1 MSELIIKGQK
11 AKEASY
17 VLMNATT
24 TKKNNALLKMAEILL
39 KSSKEILE
47 ANKKDLENA
56 IEKGTPKAMLDRLA
70 LDESRIQGMADGLK
84 DVVSLPDPI
93 GEVTRMWKRPNG
105 LQIGKQ
111 RVPLGVIGIIYEARP
126 NVTCDAAGLC
136 LKSGN
141 VVILRGGKE
150 AINSNIAIVKALR
163 EGVKE
168 AGLLED
174 VIQLVE
180 NTDREVATEMMR
192 LNQYIDVLIPRG
204 GAGLIQSVVQNATVP
219 VIETGTGNCHVYVDC
234 DADLEM
240 AKNIVINAKTSRP
253 SVCNAEEKLLVNEKI
268 AKEFLPMMFEALKE
282 KEVEVRGDKKVLITP
297 ISAEDLADIKIGDIV
312 WLDGDLMT
320 CRDVAHRRLVEYGR
334 ELPYDIRNKA
344 IFHAGPIVR
353 KIEGTEDDYEMV
365 SVGPT
370 TSMRMEK
377 FEYEFTKLTGVRVIV
392 GKGGMG
398 PNTERACKEFGAIHC
413 VFPAGCA
420 VVAATEVEKI
430 VEHHW
435 DELGMPETL
444 WCNKVKEFGPLI
456 VSIDA
461 QGRNLFEENKVV
473 FNERKE
479 AAKQAI
485 YPEVKFIK

>member
-24 TKKNNALLKMAEILL
+24 TEKNNALLKMAEVLL
-39 KSSKEILE
+39 KSSEQILE

-70 LDESRIQGMADGLK
+70 LDESRINGMADGLK

-93 GEVTRMWKRPNG
+93 GEVTGMWKRPNG

-150 AINSNIAIVKALR
+150 AINSNVAIVKALR

-168 AGLLED
+168 AGLPED

-180 NTDREVATEMMR
+180 NTDREVATEMMK

-268 AKEFLPMMFEALKE
+268 AKEFLPIIYKALKE
-282 KEVEVRGDKKVLITP
+282 KDVEVRGDKKVLEVLNEATEIQDDEWGKEYLDYIIGVKIVKDVDEAINHINKYGTGHSEAIITNNYEN
-297 ISAEDLADIKIGDIV
+297 SQKFLQRVDAAAV
-312 WLDGDLMT
+312 YVNASTRFTDG
-320 CRDVAHRRLVEYGR
+320 
-334 ELPYDIRNKA
+334 
-344 IFHAGPIVR
+344 
-353 KIEGTEDDYEMV
+353 
-365 SVGPT
+365 S
-370 TSMRMEK
+370 
-377 FEYEFTKLTGVRVIV
+377 
-392 GKGGMG
+392 
-398 PNTERACKEFGAIHC
+398 EFGFGAEIGIITQKLQARG
-413 VFPAGCA
+413 PMGLN
-420 VVAATEVEKI
+420 
-430 VEHHW
+430 
-435 DELGMPETL
+435 ELTT
-444 WCNKVKEFGPLI
+444 NKYI
-456 VSIDA
+456 
-461 QGRNLFEENKVV
+461 
-473 FNERKE
+473 
-479 AAKQAI
+479 I
-485 YPEVKFIK
+485 YGNGQVR